1 MITTYSEREYND
13 HDYDEDNEGVWEVF
27 DTAPAPD
34 DTECARR
41 AALYQKGQQMI
52 AEINARRA
60 AEVAATAEVDTA
72 AQSDAQIS
80 ERIAALVLIGDEL
93 AYVSAYT
100 LVQDVL
106 PLPEGWRV
114 WRDALRLMR
123 DTQWVAFAVFYARRI
138 NERWPKREE
147 SAVSLLRNW
156 ALVAE
161 VMPWE

>member
-1 MITTYSEREYND
+1 MTIT
-13 HDYDEDNEGVWEVF
+13 H
-27 DTAPAPD
+27 
-34 DTECARR
+34 
-41 AALYQKGQQMI
+41 
-52 AEINARRA
+52 EI
-60 AEVAATAEVDTA
+60 DTA

-93 AYVSAYT
+93 AYASAYA

-114 WRDALRLMR
+114 WRDALRLILSGSE
-123 DTQWVAFAVFYARRI
+123 WIGFAQHYARRI

-147 SAVSLLRNW
+147 SAAALLRNW